1 MSISRRN
8 FLFSGAAVAV
18 LPALAGCATTGS
30 GTWGLDPRI
39 IDLIQKG
46 VAFAAQYIPT
56 VESIAA
62 TAASLFGPAYVAVV
76 QAGSAAL
83 NQIIQ
88 VLTAAVSN
96 LTPAARRSMRKR
108 LRASSPSSPVFIGT
122 TITGVN
128 VTGYRI

>member
-1 MSISRRN
+1 MSINRRS
-8 FLFSGAAVAV
+8 LITSIAV
-18 LPALAGCATTGS
+18 LPLAGCVTNSS
-30 GTWGLDPRI
+30 GVWGLDPRI

-88 VLTAAVSN
+88 VLTTAVSN
-96 LTPAARRSMRKR
+96 LTPMARRIMRRQLKG
-108 LRASSPSSPVFIGT
+108 SSPSSPVFIGT
-122 TITGVN
+122 TITGVT
-128 VTGYRI
+128 VTGYRT